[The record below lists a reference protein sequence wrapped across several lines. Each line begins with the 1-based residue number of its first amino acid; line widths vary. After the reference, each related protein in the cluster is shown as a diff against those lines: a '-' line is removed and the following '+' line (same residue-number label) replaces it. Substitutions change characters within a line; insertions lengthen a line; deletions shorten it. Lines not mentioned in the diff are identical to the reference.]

1 MLNIKSKFHFF
12 RKNNINYLDSASTTQ
27 VPDIVM
33 RAVSESLMYK
43 GNPGRSSHV
52 TARKN
57 EQLIN
62 DARSSIARFINAESE
77 ELVFTNNTTDGVNTM
92 VNAISHI
99 FSPGDEILVG
109 ISEHHS
115 NLLPYVRLAKDQGLN
130 IRLID
135 LQNGAITLDAIKE
148 KTSYRTKLIAIAHIS
163 NVLGVINN
171 VEMIGTYLKENYP
184 QCIYVVDGTQAV
196 AHIPVDIKKVKSDF
210 YVFSGHKM
218 YGPDGIGVL
227 YVQKNKHHNLKPVR
241 SGGGAVKNIAI
252 TRQSDLDIISP
263 EYFQDLSILEGGTP
277 NTANILGLAKAAGFI
292 NKIGFDSIRSHE
304 IKLSNTLLSKLEAIS
319 EIQLYPKNTPLERIG
334 VISFSLKNYSTKEL
348 SEYLDSQN
356 ICVRYGSHCAFPLS
370 EELGSETLRIS
381 LGIYS
386 NEEDIDQ
393 IIDQIT
399 FFINK
404 KKGLI
409 KNENL
414 EKLRS
419 HVYYKNSH
427 IVNSFS
433 SIITRIEQSLYG
445 VGDTEIIVM
454 GGHFLAIPDYKNNTF
469 HPGIQGMLT
478 EDLYP
483 MLSEFGMTSFPIF
496 SWNMACRIVS
506 HLQSKGYNAKL
517 SIIANDT
524 TGINELRLSDSNINN
539 KTAETYRNELLDIF
553 QDNKGIPDEYLKIL
567 KKYNLKLKDII
578 KDASR
583 YYFRETNLRSNFK
596 KFINKN
602 KKYFRDVIDYKIDR
616 KDADISINILDN
628 QHIKT
633 CTFDTFQSKTGGK
646 FCIAELTQFI
656 AELFGKSKDVDFK
669 YLSERINKP
678 KSKAKHQVLI
688 AFTPAMCNNA
698 VIRAGELYTKLFLQE
713 QGHGSFKFFNI
724 PLGPDAERNLATGTE
739 MTYISDK
746 DNLEIIE
753 VENEPSFIELW
764 KLNEDNL
771 LYDRN
776 LYVEE
781 IENLFKEKGI
791 NKNSKILDTC
801 VGPGFLSYDLLKSG
815 YNVSTTDKNIDN
827 VIPFYNDL
835 KESNIKHTSVITEWL
850 DLGKNFESNSFDMM
864 FNRGNAFIYANGGWN
879 ESTSINGNKT
889 LSVMEETLE
898 IYFDLLKP
906 GGYLYIDKFKD
917 SEIPDKKVAGRLQI
931 ESSNEEKDIVFY
943 VERKPDEKI
952 RYAQMLL
959 RDKDG
964 NEEGIPNVA
973 YDLSEFEMENLLR
986 KVGFRYEKITIKS
999 EKHFTVWLAQK
1010 PI

>member
-1 MLNIKSKFHFF
+1 MLNIKSKFDFF
-12 RKNNINYLDSASTTQ
+12 RRNNINYLDSAATTQ
-27 VPDIVM
+27 VPDVVI
-33 RAVSESLMYK
+33 RAISDSLKFK

-52 TARKN
+52 TAHKN
-57 EQLIN
+57 EQLID
-62 DARSSIARFINAESE
+62 DARSNIARFINAGTD
-77 ELVFTNNTTDGVNTM
+77 ELVFTNNTTDGINTM

-115 NLLPYVRLAKDQGLN
+115 NLLPYIRLAKDKGLN
-130 IRLID
+130 LRLIE
-135 LQNGAITLDAIKE
+135 LDDGVIALDSIKE
-148 KTSYRTKLIAIAHIS
+148 KISFRTKLVAVAHIS
-163 NVLGVINN
+163 NVLGLVNQ
-171 VEMIGTYLKENYP
+171 VESIGSYLKENYS
-184 QCIYVVDGTQAV
+184 QCIYVIDGTQAI
-196 AHIPVDIKKVKSDF
+196 AHIPVDVKKIKSDF

-252 TRQSDLDIISP
+252 TRQAETDIVSP
-263 EYFQDLSILEGGTP
+263 EYFQDLSVLEGGTP
-277 NTANILGLAKAAGFI
+277 NVANIIGLSRAVGFI
-292 NKIGFDSIRSHE
+292 NRIGFDEIRKNENFLLSILLT
-304 IKLSNTLLSKLEAIS
+304 KLSSIS
-319 EIQLYPKNTPLERIG
+319 EIKLYPKNPDLDRIG

-348 SEYLDSQN
+348 SEYLDSQK
-356 ICVRYGSHCAFPLS
+356 ISVRYGSHCALPLS

-381 LGIYS
+381 LGVYS

-393 IIDQIT
+393 VVDQIM
-399 FFINK
+399 FFIK
-404 KKGLI
+404 KKQGLI

-419 HVYYKNSH
+419 HVYYKNSY
-427 IVNSFS
+427 IVNSFD
-433 SIITRIEQSLYG
+433 SIISKIEQSLYG
-445 VGDTEIIVM
+445 IGDTEIVVM

-469 HPGIQGMLT
+469 YPSIQNIT
-478 EDLYP
+478 PESLYP
-483 MLSEFGMTSFPIF
+483 MLNEYGMTTFPIF
-496 SWNMACRIVS
+496 SWGMACRIVS
-506 HLQSKGYNAKL
+506 YLQSKGYNAKL

-524 TGINELRLSDSNINN
+524 TGINELRLSDSN
-539 KTAETYRNELLDIF
+539 KDSKSAEIYRDELLNIF
-553 QDNKGIPDEYLKIL
+553 NSRKGIPEEYLNIL

-596 KFINKN
+596 KFISKN
-602 KKYFRDVIDYKIDR
+602 KKYFRDVIDYKINR
-616 KDADISINILDN
+616 KDADINISILDN

-656 AELFGKSKDVDFK
+656 AELFGKSKDVEFN
-669 YLSERINKP
+669 YLSERVN
-678 KSKAKHQVLI
+678 KSKSKSKHQVLI
-688 AFTPAMCNNA
+688 TFTPAMCNNA

-713 QGHGSFKFFNI
+713 QGVGSFKFFNI
-724 PLGPDAERNLATGTE
+724 PLGPDAQRNLATGTE

-746 DNLEIIE
+746 DNLEIIK
-753 VENEPSFIELW
+753 VENEPGFIELW

-771 LYDRN
+771 LYDRD
-776 LYVEE
+776 LYTEE
-781 IENLFKEKGI
+781 VQDLFKEKGI
-791 NKNSKILDTC
+791 EKDSKILDTC
-801 VGPGFLSYDLLKSG
+801 VGPGFLSYDLLKLG
-815 YNVSTTDKNIDN
+815 YDVATSDRDINS
-827 VIPFYNDL
+827 VIPFYSDL
-835 KESNIKHTSVITEWL
+835 KDSNIKHSTVISEWL
-850 DLGKNFESNSFDMM
+850 NLESHYKKESFDMM

-879 ESTSINGNKT
+879 ENVHVNEKET
-889 LSVMEETLE
+889 LSVMEDTLKV
-898 IYFDLLKP
+898 YFNLLKR

-931 ESSNEEKDIVFY
+931 ESSGEEKDIVFY
-943 VERKPDEKI
+943 VERKPNEKV

-986 KVGFRYEKITIKS
+986 KVGFSFEKVDIKS

-1010 PI
+1010 PT